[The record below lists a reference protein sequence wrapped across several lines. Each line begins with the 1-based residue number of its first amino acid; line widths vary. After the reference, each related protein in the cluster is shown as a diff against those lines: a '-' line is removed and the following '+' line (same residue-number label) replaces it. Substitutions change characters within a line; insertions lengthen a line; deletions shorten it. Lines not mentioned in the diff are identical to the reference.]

1 MIALAVNIEV
11 IVVIVENN
19 VDPLWRPLGKERI
32 IIGGHCLSC
41 QVKRFL
47 ITRVVIPA
55 VKGEEVASVLVK
67 VFRIRPVVAVIAGFV
82 IVLGDDVLRIDRRT
96 VHDRVGM
103 PLVLTVT
110 VAVFQRVL
118 AAAVEELDRTAA
130 VVSGIL

>member
-19 VDPLWRPLGKERI
+19 VDPLWRPLGKERVI
-32 IIGGHCLSC
+32 ISGHCLSI
-41 QVKRFL
+41 QIKGVF
-47 ITRVVIPA
+47 ITRVVVPA

-118 AAAVEELDRTAA
+118 AAAVEEPDGSTA
-130 VVSGIL
+130 VIIGIL